1 MIDDRDRIHGADD
14 SDELWDDDLS
24 IAAGPEHDDDP
35 GHPDDV
41 ADPGDVAY
49 PGDEV
54 DHDDEVDPDDSGY
67 EEPAADDDG
76 PDFYDHTGP
85 EVPAPRGKSLR
96 KSLSRMRMRVRVR
109 RVDDNDSDDFFDN
122 DAADEPE
129 PEPRPKP
136 VKLDPEDPDYW
147 MDEESQF
154 ERIIPKPRKIWK
166 WWLGGIMAVLALTV
180 WLWIWF
186 FHPYVEGAV
195 KYGYIKSMERRGTV
209 VKTFEGVLIPY
220 RELGDTTPTYFEPVP
235 FSVDGDSLAARMKA
249 MMLECIP
256 VRLEY
261 EVYHTALPWKGAETL
276 IVTKADSADVSKIL
290 PPEYR

>member
-1 MIDDRDRIHGADD
+1 MIDDRDRVHGADD

-24 IAAGPEHDDDP
+24 IAAGPEPEDEAAHSDAVADDDDP
-35 GHPDDV
+35 G
-41 ADPGDVAY
+41 
-49 PGDEV
+49 
-54 DHDDEVDPDDSGY
+54 Y
-67 EEPAADDDG
+67 EEPVADDDDPG
-76 PDFYDHTGP
+76 YGEPADDDDTP
-85 EVPAPRGKSLR
+85 APAPRRKSLR
-96 KSLSRMRMRVRVR
+96 RSLSRMRMKVR
-109 RVDDNDSDDFFDN
+109 RVEDSDSDDFFDN

-166 WWLGGIMAVLALTV
+166 WWLGGIIAALALIV

-186 FHPYVEGAV
+186 FHPYVDGAV
-195 KYGYIKSMERRGTV
+195 KYGYILSMERRGTV

-256 VRLEY
+256 VRIEY
-261 EVYHTALPWKGAETL
+261 ELYHTALPWKGAESL

>member
-24 IAAGPEHDDDP
+24 IAAGPEHEDDAEHSDAVADDDVPGYDEAEADDDVPGYGEAAADDDDP
-35 GHPDDV
+35 GY
-41 ADPGDVAY
+41 G
-49 PGDEV
+49 ET
-54 DHDDEVDPDDSGY
+54 
-67 EEPAADDDG
+67 AADDAS
-76 PDFYDHTGP
+76 PA
-85 EVPAPRGKSLR
+85 PAPRRKSLR
-96 KSLSRMRMRVRVR
+96 KSLSRMRMRVKVR
-109 RVDDNDSDDFFDN
+109 HVDDSDSDDFFDN
-122 DAADEPE
+122 DAAEEPE
-129 PEPRPKP
+129 PQPRPKP

-166 WWLGGIMAVLALTV
+166 WWLGGIIAALALTV

-186 FHPYVEGAV
+186 FHPYVDGAV

-249 MMLECIP
+249 MMLECVP

>member
-1 MIDDRDRIHGADD
+1 MIDDRDRVHGADD

-24 IAAGPEHDDDP
+24 IAAGPEPEDEAAHSDAVADDDDP
-35 GHPDDV
+35 GYEEPV
-41 ADPGDVAY
+41 ADDDDPGY
-49 PGDEV
+49 G
-54 DHDDEVDPDDSGY
+54 
-67 EEPAADDDG
+67 EPAADDDT
-76 PDFYDHTGP
+76 PA
-85 EVPAPRGKSLR
+85 PAPRRKSLR
-96 KSLSRMRMRVRVR
+96 RSLSRMRMKVR
-109 RVDDNDSDDFFDN
+109 RVEDSDSDDFFDN

-166 WWLGGIMAVLALTV
+166 WWLGGIIAALALIV

-186 FHPYVEGAV
+186 FHPYVDGAV
-195 KYGYIKSMERRGTV
+195 KYGYILSMERRGTV

-256 VRLEY
+256 VRIEY
-261 EVYHTALPWKGAETL
+261 ELYHTALPWKGAESL